1 MTSDVAP
8 VISTRALRKIYHGA
22 KVAAVESLDLT
33 VAAGQVFGFLG
44 PNGAGKTTTIGMLLG
59 NVFPTSGTAS
69 VLGEPIGK
77 RETRRYIGYLPEKFQ
92 FHEFLTATEFLDMHG
107 QLYGMSASYRRQR
120 IPEVLE
126 VVGLAPRAKDK
137 LGAFSKG
144 MQQRAGLAQAILH
157 EPRLVILDEPTSA
170 LDPLGRRAVRD
181 IVLYLKNRGTTVLLN
196 SHLLSE
202 IELTC
207 DTVAII
213 KRGQIVRQGTV
224 DEITNPA
231 AEVTIELVS
240 TNTEIETAAMRF
252 GTVSTMDTPG
262 DVAQPPRLLVRFSGD
277 VTDSMAATPELVG
290 AIVAAGGQIRAVMP
304 VRETLED
311 AFVRVMEEQTGV

>member
-1 MTSDVAP
+1 MTSDFSP
-8 VISTRALRKIYHGA
+8 VISTRSLRKIYRGA

-33 VAAGQVFGFLG
+33 VAPGQVFGFLG

-59 NVFPTSGTAS
+59 NVFPTSGEAT

-92 FHEFLTATEFLDMHG
+92 FHEFLSATEFLDMHG
-107 QLYGMSASYRRQR
+107 QLYGMSAADRKRR

-126 VVGLAPRAKDK
+126 VVGLLPRAKDK
-137 LGAFSKG
+137 IGAFSKG

-231 AEVTIELVS
+231 AEVTLELDATS
-240 TNTEIETAAMRF
+240 AEIEAAAARF
-252 GTVSTMDTPG
+252 GTVWFADRSDRFVVRLMG
-262 DVAQPPRLLVRFSGD
+262 DSASVVPD
-277 VTDSMAATPELVG
+277 LVG
-290 AIVAAGGQIRAVMP
+290 AVVAAGGRIRAVMP

-311 AFVRVMEEQTGV
+311 AFVRVMEEQADT

>member
-1 MTSDVAP
+1 MKIDSSS
-8 VISTRALRKIYHGA
+8 VIETRLLRKIYRGA
-22 KVAAVESLDLT
+22 KSAAVESLDLS

-69 VLGEPIGK
+69 VLGKPIGD
-77 RETRRYIGYLPEKFQ
+77 RDTRRFVGYLPEKFQ
-92 FHEFLTATEFLDMHG
+92 FHEFLSATEFLDMHG
-107 QLYGMSASYRRQR
+107 QLYGMSVSDRKHR

-126 VVGLAPRAKDK
+126 IVGLSSRAKDK

-181 IVLYLKNRGTTVLLN
+181 IVLYLKQRGTTVLLN

-202 IELTC
+202 IEMTC

-213 KRGQIVRQGTV
+213 KQGQIVRQGTV
-224 DEITNPA
+224 DEITTPA
-231 AEVTIELVS
+231 SSVTVELESVTGALLEVASRL
-240 TNTEIETAAMRF
+240 
-252 GTVSTMDTPG
+252 GTVSSSHSEEATAIT
-262 DVAQPPRLLVRFSGD
+262 VRLSGD
-277 VTDSMAATPELVG
+277 AISMTPELVTSL
-290 AIVAAGGQIRAVMP
+290 VAAGGRIRAVLP
-304 VRETLED
+304 VRESLED
-311 AFVRVMEEQTGV
+311 AFVRVMGEEKDT